1 MVQDPNMGKIKLG
14 YETLE
19 KMKSMLD
26 EEVDHK
32 FNQYIRSGSCSCSTT
47 VNRYKKRKIT
57 NIFSGYGIRIR

>member
-1 MVQDPNMGKIKLG
+1 MEKIKLG

-32 FNQYIRSGSCSCSTT
+32 LNQYIR
-47 VNRYKKRKIT
+47 
-57 NIFSGYGIRIR
+57 

>member
-1 MVQDPNMGKIKLG
+1 MVKTEFNVFSSWTVPGTFSHFDLVQDSNIEKIKLG

-32 FNQYIRSGSCSCSTT
+32 LNQYIR
-47 VNRYKKRKIT
+47 
-57 NIFSGYGIRIR
+57 